1 MRSNPR
7 SRELSK
13 CQPVRGVGSILA
25 AFLRGYTLLAS
36 KTIDL
41 GEHKISIDCAI
52 TMVHRV
58 AILRTLPYL
67 SVLNSAHSG
76 FRNGSLRGFLLNNMG
91 ISTRSLMGIIVQRI
105 QTVVL
110 LLAATTVANLR
121 AQYDMITE
129 YELSDKFILLRPIG
143 LC

>member
-1 MRSNPR
+1 
-7 SRELSK
+7 
-13 CQPVRGVGSILA
+13 
-25 AFLRGYTLLAS
+25 
-36 KTIDL
+36 
-41 GEHKISIDCAI
+41 
-52 TMVHRV
+52 
-58 AILRTLPYL
+58 
-67 SVLNSAHSG
+67 
-76 FRNGSLRGFLLNNMG
+76 
-91 ISTRSLMGIIVQRI
+91 MGIIVQRI

>member
-1 MRSNPR
+1 M
-7 SRELSK
+7 
-13 CQPVRGVGSILA
+13 
-25 AFLRGYTLLAS
+25 
-36 KTIDL
+36 
-41 GEHKISIDCAI
+41 
-52 TMVHRV
+52 
-58 AILRTLPYL
+58 
-67 SVLNSAHSG
+67 
-76 FRNGSLRGFLLNNMG
+76 NNMG